1 MRRWLR
7 VSRRLGKRQLR
18 ATARV
23 NISVCFSGDDISSG
37 WGACRVGHEQ
47 ASTSACAISDLTQGG
62 DTYESAAVDQV

>member
-23 NISVCFSGDDISSG
+23 NISVCFPSDDVVAG
-37 WGACRVGHEQ
+37 YDAYRVGHEQ
-47 ASTSACAISDLTQGG
+47 ASTSACTISDLTQGG